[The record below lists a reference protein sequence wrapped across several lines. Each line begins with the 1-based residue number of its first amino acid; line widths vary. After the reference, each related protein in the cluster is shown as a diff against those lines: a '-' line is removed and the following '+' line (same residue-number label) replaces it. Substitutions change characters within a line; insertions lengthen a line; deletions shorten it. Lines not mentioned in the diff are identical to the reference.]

1 MKKIILYAKGKDR
14 PGIISDIT
22 NEINILNGNIETS
35 KMIKLESM
43 FNILMLIQ
51 INEKN
56 IILLQ
61 KKLNRISNL
70 SIEFNNIEES
80 NGEFEKM
87 FFFRLKG
94 ADNEGIIHIFTNYF
108 YNNKINILDLESEI
122 SNAPVTGQTLFFLK
136 SRLLVPS
143 NLNYTDIENDL
154 IDLSNKHNVAIKFK
168 NFDFSKDY

>member
-14 PGIISDIT
+14 PGIISNIT

-35 KMIKLESM
+35 KMIKLESS

-51 INEKN
+51 IKEKN
-56 IILLQ
+56 IISL
-61 KKLNRISNL
+61 KEKLNRIPNL
-70 SIEFNNIEES
+70 SIEFNNIEKS
-80 NGEFEKM
+80 NSKLEKM

-108 YNNKINILDLESEI
+108 YNNNINILDLESEI

-136 SRLLVPS
+136 TRLLVPS
-143 NLNYTDIENDL
+143 SLNYSDVENDL

-168 NFDFSKDY
+168 KFDISKDY

>member
-94 ADNEGIIHIFTNYF
+94 ADNEGIVHIFTNYF

>member
-22 NEINILNGNIETS
+22 NEINLLSGNIETS
-35 KMIKLESM
+35 KMIKLESI

-51 INEKN
+51 INEKK
-56 IILLQ
+56 IISL
-61 KKLNRISNL
+61 KENLNKISNL
-70 SIEFNNIEES
+70 SIEFNNTEES
-80 NGEFEKM
+80 NSKFKKM

-94 ADNEGIIHIFTNYF
+94 ADNEGIVHIFTNYF

-136 SRLLVPS
+136 SRLLVPN
-143 NLNYTDIENDL
+143 NLNYSDVENDL
-154 IDLSNKHNVAIKFK
+154 IELSNKHNVAIKFK
-168 NFDFSKDY
+168 KFDISKDY